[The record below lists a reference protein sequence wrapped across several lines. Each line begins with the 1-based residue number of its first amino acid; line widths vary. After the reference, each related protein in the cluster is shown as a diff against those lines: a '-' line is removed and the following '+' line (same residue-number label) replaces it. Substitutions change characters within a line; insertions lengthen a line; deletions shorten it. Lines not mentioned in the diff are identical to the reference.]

1 MSDTRAATLRAL
13 LFASSAASMLCA
25 APVLAAEAPGDEV
38 GKTAP
43 TAEELQQQ
51 QGTTQVG
58 DVDVNG
64 RRIRREPTSPRYVA
78 PLLDTPRAVTVIP
91 QEIIEQTG
99 ATSLMDVLRTSPGI
113 SFEAGEGGQPLADRP
128 FIRGQSSGNNIFVD
142 GIRDTG
148 GQQREV
154 FNLEQVEVIKGP
166 DSVYSGRGSGGGSIN
181 LGSKSPRQTDF
192 TTASL
197 GVGADNYIRATIDQN
212 WSLGDTAAVRF
223 NLMGN
228 QGDVAGRGPVDFQK
242 WGAAVALAAGL
253 GTDTTGTVSYYHL
266 TSDSLPDYGVPL
278 FTKRVRGTTAPYAA
292 APVFTRPDA
301 SGILNVPFD
310 TFYGLTARDYLT
322 STVDSFTAAF
332 MHRFSDTLTL
342 RNTSRYSHTLND
354 YIVTN
359 PADGGYVGY
368 APATQTYWMKRGTKT
383 RWNPADT
390 YANVTDLAGSFLT
403 GGIKHSFDVGVELSM
418 ETNRNA
424 AYSTYT
430 TSGATC
436 PTGLIAVSGTFPAAS
451 SALGAGDCTQVYNP
465 NPDDPWTGVINR
477 GPASTV
483 RTETVGVYGFDSI
496 ALSERFIINLG
507 LRWDSY
513 SARGTTLNATQ
524 LNGVWTINPQD
535 PAPVVAPAT
544 PLAPGIVLIPKNTW
558 EFTNYQIG
566 AVFKPTPSTSLYA
579 SFATSSTPPTISA
592 GDQNTATAVGSGN
605 LSTTVLDPEDTE
617 SFEIGAK
624 ANIFNNRLALSAA
637 AFHLTRKNAAILVDV
652 GVYAQAGEVEVQ
664 GIELGVSGSITPTW
678 QVFGGYTY
686 MDSELVRGAVNAT
699 TGAINVN
706 QGDRLG
712 NTPEHSASLFTTYR
726 IIPKLSIGGGVY
738 YVGDNFAGNAQ
749 GSGGGGANKIYT
761 PAYTRVDLFASYD
774 LSARASLQLNVQNAN
789 DEEYYAR
796 NNGTHH
802 ADPAPARSA
811 TLALNYRF

>member
-1 MSDTRAATLRAL
+1 MTDNRASTLRAL
-13 LFASSAASMLCA
+13 LFASSAAGMLCA
-25 APVLAAEAPGDEV
+25 APAIAADTAPDAPIA
-38 GKTAP
+38 TAP
-43 TAEELQQQ
+43 TDDALQQQ
-51 QGTTQVG
+51 DSSRVG

-64 RRIRREPTSPRYVA
+64 VRIRREPASPRYVA

-91 QEIIEQTG
+91 QEIITQTG
-99 ATSLMDVLRTSPGI
+99 ATSLMDILRTSPGI
-113 SFEAGEGGQPLADRP
+113 SFGAGEGGQPLADRP

-154 FNLEQVEVIKGP
+154 FDLEQVEVIKGP

-181 LGSKSPRQTDF
+181 LGSKQAKAVDF
-192 TTASL
+192 TTGSL
-197 GVGADNYIRATIDQN
+197 GVGTDSYVRATIDQN
-212 WSLGDTAAVRF
+212 WSLGENAGLRV

-228 QGDVAGRGPVDFQK
+228 SGDVAGRGPVDYEK
-242 WGAAVALAAGL
+242 WGLAVAVGAGI
-253 GTDTTGTVSYYHL
+253 GTDTSGTFSYYHL

-278 FTKRVRGTTAPYAA
+278 FTKLVPAAANAATAPA
-292 APVFTRPDA
+292 FTRPDA

-310 TFYGLTARDYLT
+310 TFYGLTGRDYLT
-322 STVDSFTAAF
+322 STADTFTAAF
-332 MHRFSDTLTL
+332 MHRFSDNLVL

-368 APATQTYWMKRGTKT
+368 SPTTQTYWMKRGTKT

-390 YANVTDLAGSFLT
+390 YANVTDLSGTFLT
-403 GGIKHSFDVGVELSM
+403 GSIKHSFDVGLELTR
-418 ETNRNA
+418 EINRNA

-430 TSGATC
+430 TSGAAC
-436 PTGLIAVSGTFPAAS
+436 PTGLITVSGAAPTAAG
-451 SALGAGDCTQVYNP
+451 ALGAGDCTQVYNP
-465 NPDDPWTGVINR
+465 TPNDPWTGVINR
-477 GPASTV
+477 GPASSVT
-483 RTETVGVYGFDSI
+483 TETAGIYGFDSI
-496 ALSERFIINLG
+496 TLTDKLIVNVG
-507 LRWDSY
+507 VRWDSY
-513 SARGTTLNATQ
+513 SASGRTKNGTQ
-524 LNGVWTINPQD
+524 VNGVWTLN
-535 PAPVVAPAT
+535 APDAAT
-544 PLAPGIVLIPKNTW
+544 PGIVIVPERTW
-558 EFTNYQIG
+558 EFTNYQVG
-566 AVFKPTPSTSLYA
+566 LVYKPTPSTSLYA

-592 GDQNTATAVGSGN
+592 GDQNTAGGTGSGN
-605 LSTTVLDPEDTE
+605 LATTVLDPEDTE
-617 SFEIGAK
+617 SFEVGAK
-624 ANIFNNRLALSAA
+624 ANLFGDRLALSAA

-652 GVYAQAGEVEVQ
+652 GVYEQAGEVEVQ
-664 GIELGVSGSITPTW
+664 GIELGISGNITPLW

-699 TGAINVN
+699 TGAVNVN

-726 IIPKLSIGGGVY
+726 VLPKLSLGGGIY
-738 YVGDNFAGNAQ
+738 YVGDNFAGNSQA
-749 GSGGGGANKIYT
+749 SGGGGGNKIFT

-774 LSARASLQLNVQNAN
+774 LTPRATLQLNVQNAN

-811 TLALNYRF
+811 TLALNVRF